1 MFPARDIARQT
12 LDLISNGT
20 NSTRFM
26 SVLVRAQADLRA
38 ARVPILVNQHRGY
51 RKIIRPSDLTRPKR
65 RWLGQLALEL
75 YFTQL
80 FRSDSAIL
88 DLSPSRFGISDAGDA
103 VWYPLPLY
111 AQWDPHFLKG
121 VRDMYAGFFLGDDE
135 RFRYGIKQLGL
146 GSAGEQLLHHLG
158 EDDQRCV
165 RFCVATLQ
173 STLRKISAARTD
185 EDGALHRNFIP
196 FGFYVASLHELL
208 ESQELAFDVRSAFI
222 RAHRGQLD
230 SDVLIGSP

>member
-20 NSTRFM
+20 DSTRFT
-26 SVLVRAQADLRA
+26 SVLVRAQADLRD
-38 ARVPILVNQHRGY
+38 ARIPVLVNHY
-51 RKIIRPSDLTRPKR
+51 RDQRQTIFPSDLKRPKR

-88 DLSPSRFGISDAGDA
+88 DLSPSRLGVSGAGDA

-111 AQWDPHFLKG
+111 SQWDPDFLQA
-121 VRDMYAGFFLGDDE
+121 VRDMYAGFFLGDDQ
-135 RFRYGIKQLGL
+135 RFGCGIKQLGL
-146 GSAGEQLLHHLG
+146 GSAGGQVLAHLG

-165 RFCVATLQ
+165 RFRVAKLR
-173 STLRKISAARTD
+173 STLHEISAARTND
-185 EDGALHRNFIP
+185 DGAIHRNFIA
-196 FGFYVASLHELL
+196 FGVYMASLYELL
-208 ESQELAFDVRSAFI
+208 EYLDLAFDVRSAFM
-222 RAHRGQLD
+222 RVHGGQLGSDD
-230 SDVLIGSP
+230 SIGTS